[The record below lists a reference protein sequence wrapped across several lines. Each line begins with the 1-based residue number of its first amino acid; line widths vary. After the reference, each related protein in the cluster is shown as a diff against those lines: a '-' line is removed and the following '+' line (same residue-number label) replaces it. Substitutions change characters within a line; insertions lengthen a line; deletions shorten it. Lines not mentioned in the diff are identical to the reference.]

1 MWEESLSSSFPL
13 NLHVFFQC
21 EAREEECM
29 YLCVQSSTW
38 YGFALETIATEV
50 NLWLCGLCE
59 MYAQQEVLVKKPH
72 ALKECEG
79 GQLVESAEQP
89 SPVSVLDNTHFQE
102 HEFTP
107 NLELAEANCVSS
119 FHGEHTI
126 IPILS

>member
-1 MWEESLSSSFPL
+1 
-13 NLHVFFQC
+13 
-21 EAREEECM
+21 
-29 YLCVQSSTW
+29 
-38 YGFALETIATEV
+38 
-50 NLWLCGLCE
+50 

-72 ALKECEG
+72 TPQDCEG

-107 NLELAEANCVSS
+107 NLELAKANCVSS

-126 IPILS
+126 IPILVNLLLLLLVSLFLIKLFLL

>member
-1 MWEESLSSSFPL
+1 MFLSSVKLVRRSACIFVYKAQHGMDL
-13 NLHVFFQC
+13 LL
-21 EAREEECM
+21 R
-29 YLCVQSSTW
+29 L
-38 YGFALETIATEV
+38 ATEV
-50 NLWLCGLCE
+50 YLWLCGLCE
-59 MYAQQEVLVKKPH
+59 MYAQQEILVKKPH
-72 ALKECEG
+72 ALGECEG

-107 NLELAEANCVSS
+107 NLELAKANCVSS